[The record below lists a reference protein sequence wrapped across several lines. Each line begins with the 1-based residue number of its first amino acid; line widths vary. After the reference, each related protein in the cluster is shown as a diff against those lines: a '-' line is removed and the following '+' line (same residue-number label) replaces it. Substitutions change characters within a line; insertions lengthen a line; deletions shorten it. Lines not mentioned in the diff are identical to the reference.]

1 MKISK
6 KATTIAIV
14 NQKGG
19 TGKTTTCE
27 NLGIGLAM
35 EGKKVLLVDAD
46 PQGSLTISMGWQQ
59 PDELP
64 TTLSTLMAKAMNDQ
78 SIPPGEG
85 ILHHAEGVDLIP
97 ANIELAGLEVSLVNT
112 MNREKMLKQVLDGA
126 KHEYDFILL
135 DCTPSLGMLTVNA
148 LAAADTTL
156 IPVQA
161 QYLSA
166 KGLEQL
172 LQTVQK
178 VRRQINPKLKI
189 EGILLTINNNV
200 DSANPTENDF
210 TPFLNIM
217 NEWYAKDTSNK
228 IKAVFK
234 SRMKEGLRCS
244 GAIPYG
250 YKRINGDKQTLVVD
264 EPAAEIVR
272 KVFRLAC
279 QGMGVTAIAE
289 QLTEEKV
296 LIPSAYTAKYFPE
309 NCRNRSFSDPYRW
322 NANTIGHILDR
333 QEYLGHTVL
342 GKSICENFKT
352 KQRRAA
358 TPEELM
364 IFPDTHEAIIDQD
377 TWDIAQKLRVRAK
390 PRAANGT
397 YSHRLSGM
405 IYCADCG
412 SRMGFISPEAR
423 QSGKHYDSDSAF
435 QCGNYRNQNNECVS
449 HFIKTSALEAAILQA
464 IKAVSQYVIENEAEF
479 ISQLKTVWNES
490 KSKSAN
496 NGQQEID
503 EAKKRMAELDA
514 KIQKLYDSAI
524 SGLLPERQAQ
534 RMIQQYDEEQL
545 MLEKRVEELQGQIQ
559 EEEVE
564 KIDTNRFIALVN
576 KYRNCEELTDTML
589 YAFIDRVEVHEAT
602 GGRTVYRQQ
611 NIDIYFNFIGNYYP
625 PVETVSEEERIAAI
639 EAEQLRKKQEKAK
652 RAAEVQKQKKAAL
665 MKAVEAGDPEAI
677 AEYERKLALQRE
689 RNHRRQQ
696 KIKEAREA
704 DPAYIAQ
711 MEEKERLQREKL
723 LEAERKRTERANRQ
737 KKLSRKELKEAAKTD
752 PKAAEEWQALK
763 EKEAVARQRK
773 KEREEERM
781 AADPEYAAMMAERKA
796 EYTRTRTAKRQ
807 AEREALVELAK
818 TDEEAAKKLAEMRK
832 YQSQA
837 TVRSYQKMKAD
848 AEAGDPDAIKR
859 YETTLAKRREEYHRK
874 KGA

>member
-1 MKISK
+1 MAKKEEIKITALYERLSRDDEQ
-6 KATTIAIV
+6 AGESNSIL
-14 NQKGG
+14 NQK
-19 TGKTTTCE
+19 KY
-27 NLGIGLAM
+27 
-35 EGKKVLLVDAD
+35 
-46 PQGSLTISMGWQQ
+46 
-59 PDELP
+59 
-64 TTLSTLMAKAMNDQ
+64 
-78 SIPPGEG
+78 
-85 ILHHAEGVDLIP
+85 
-97 ANIELAGLEVSLVNT
+97 LE
-112 MNREKMLKQVLDGA
+112 
-126 KHEYDFILL
+126 EY
-135 DCTPSLGMLTVNA
+135 A
-148 LAAADTTL
+148 R
-156 IPVQA
+156 Q
-161 QYLSA
+161 
-166 KGLEQL
+166 KGLRNIRHFYDDGYSGTNFNRPGFTAL
-172 LQTVQK
+172 LEEIEAGRVDTLVVKDLSRFGRNYLQVGYYTEIVFPK
-178 VRRQINPKLKI
+178 KGVRFIA
-189 EGILLTINNNV
+189 INNNV

-264 EPAAEIVR
+264 EPAAEVVR

-279 QGMGVTAIAE
+279 QGVGVTAIAE
-289 QLTEEKV
+289 RLTEEKV
-296 LIPSAYTAKYFPE
+296 LIPSAYTAKYSPE
-309 NCRNRSFSDPYRW
+309 NCRHRTVIDPYRW
-322 NANTIGHILDR
+322 NATTVGYILDR

-412 SRMGFISPEAR
+412 SRMGFISPDAK
-423 QSGKHYDSDSAF
+423 QSEKHYDSDSAF
-435 QCGNYRNQNNECVS
+435 QCGNYRNKNNECVS

-479 ISQLKTVWNES
+479 ISQLKAVWNES

-545 MLEKRVEELQGQIQ
+545 MLEKRVEELQEQIQ

-625 PVETVSEEERIAAI
+625 PIETVSEEERIAAI

-652 RAAEVQKQKKAAL
+652 RSAEVQKRKKAEL

-723 LEAERKRTERANRQ
+723 LEAERKRAERANRQ

-752 PKAAEEWQALK
+752 SKAAEEWQALK
-763 EKEAVARQRK
+763 EKEAAARQRK

-796 EYTRTRTAKRQ
+796 EYTRTRTAKRK
-807 AEREALVELAK
+807 AERESLVELAK